1 MNKIS
6 SLSLFILIISVCLVY
21 LFLRILTLTV
31 FDRDLT
37 IMLGNVAVQ
46 VNKNVNE
53 YMSEH
58 GFHSREETQQTALAG
73 QVTSLSSRDHPVY
86 KLMCKSNC

>member
-1 MNKIS
+1 
-6 SLSLFILIISVCLVY
+6 
-21 LFLRILTLTV
+21 
-31 FDRDLT
+31 
-37 IMLGNVAVQ
+37 MLGNVAVQ

-58 GFHSREETQQTALAG
+58 GFHSRDETQQTALAG